1 VNQLNKVRA
10 IEVSEMP
17 LWDDFVLSHEQGS
30 IYHTSDWRRI
40 IEGVYRH
47 QPLYLVL
54 EDSDHNI
61 KAAMPF
67 FAIKSGSTGRRLA
80 SLPCAQ
86 ACNPLVSNQG
96 EYDLLMEF
104 VIDYIKRQNLKYV
117 ELKTN
122 EAFQQ
127 DTKRFGKVLNG
138 YSCYT
143 LELDRDM
150 DAIEN
155 NLHKSC
161 IRRAI
166 RKANKIGLQLIV
178 GETVRDVEIFYG
190 LYLKMRKEL
199 GLLPQP
205 YKFFST
211 MWETLSR
218 SNSIEI
224 LHAKSEN
231 QIVSSI
237 ILLKYKT
244 KVTYEYGASRSDMM
258 HLNASPFLLWEAIK
272 CSKAEG
278 YKIFDFGR
286 TSDENKGLSEFKMRW
301 NTKREVLHYYFIPEI
316 GSFGSVRQKGL
327 AKRMMYY
334 AIRYSP
340 DSLCELMSQAL
351 YKNLV

>member
-1 VNQLNKVRA
+1 VY
-10 IEVSEMP
+10 
-17 LWDDFVLSHEQGS
+17 FVLE
-30 IYHTSDWRRI
+30 
-40 IEGVYRH
+40 EA
-47 QPLYLVL
+47 
-54 EDSDHNI
+54 DHRF

-67 FAIKSGSTGRRLA
+67 FSIKSNSTGSRLA

-86 ACNPLVSNQG
+86 TCNPLVSSQG
-96 EYDLLMEF
+96 EYDLLIEF
-104 VIDYIKRQNLKYV
+104 VTDYIKSNSIRYA

-122 EAFQQ
+122 EAFRH
-127 DTKRFGKVLNG
+127 DTSKFGKVLNG

-143 LELDRDM
+143 LELDRNIET
-150 DAIEN
+150 IEN

-166 RKANKIGLQLIV
+166 KKANKTGLELVV
-178 GETVRDVEIFYG
+178 GDGISDVRIFYE

-211 MWETLSR
+211 MWEILSR
-218 SNSIEI
+218 NNSIEI
-224 LHAKSEN
+224 LHAKYGA

-244 KVTYEYGASRSDMM
+244 RVTYEYGASRSDMM

-272 CSKAEG
+272 RSKSEG
-278 YKIFDFGR
+278 YKVFDFGR
-286 TSDENKGLSEFKMRW
+286 TSDGNTGLSEFKMRW
-301 NTKREVLHYYFIPEI
+301 NTKREVLHYYFIPDV
-316 GSFGSVRQKGL
+316 GSFSSVRQKSL

-334 AIRYSP
+334 TIRYSP
-340 DSLCELMSQAL
+340 DSLCELMGRVL
-351 YKNLV
+351 YKDVV